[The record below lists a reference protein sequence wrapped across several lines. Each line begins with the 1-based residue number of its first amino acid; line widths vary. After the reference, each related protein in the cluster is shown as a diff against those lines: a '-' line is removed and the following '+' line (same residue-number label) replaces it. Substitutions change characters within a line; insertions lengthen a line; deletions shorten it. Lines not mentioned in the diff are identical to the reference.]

1 MSVKEGKNIVE
12 CFEYLARSIIGIKTK
27 DELFITYTEE
37 TREKGLSVKEKK
49 KKKQKRKYLN
59 DY

>member
-27 DELFITYTEE
+27 DELFKTYTEE
-37 TREKGLSVKEKK
+37 TRDKGLSIKEKK
-49 KKKQKRKYLN
+49 KKK
-59 DY
+59 